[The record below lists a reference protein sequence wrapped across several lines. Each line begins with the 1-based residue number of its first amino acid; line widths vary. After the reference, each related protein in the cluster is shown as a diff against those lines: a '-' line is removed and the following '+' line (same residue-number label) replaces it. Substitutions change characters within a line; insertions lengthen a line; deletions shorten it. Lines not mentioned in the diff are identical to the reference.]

1 MTMPKGWKKEEKS
14 TDLSTINSSI
24 ICEKCHNECLPNTK
38 FCNACGSNLP
48 ANNNFKPYVLRDY
61 NFLIQYPKDWT
72 VEDNLNSSI
81 KVKFTPKELKTSY
94 VVILSAK
101 VQGLTLNEIVAYLN
115 KSDSNSHVIES
126 KTIKIKEIEASKVIK
141 IEDNVQSI
149 NIFFKIDD
157 ELITIAFNCFKDDFS
172 NYISIFEYMINSIDF
187 DVNKH
192 KNTNNNTILK
202 ENDFSPKLDT
212 TSSNTITF
220 SKDYELDS
228 YSINEL
234 IYLSTDEL
242 EPTLRLEKAN
252 NYIKNIPNNA
262 LAWNA
267 KGFALAELDK
277 HDEAIKA
284 YDHAIELDSNCFLA
298 IYNKANLL
306 MRMNYDDKS
315 IQLFARVLEITDDI
329 ISKNPNDFLAWRT
342 KGITLLDLE
351 RADNALECLNKSI
364 SINSKD
370 NYSWSNKGIALFEL
384 GKYYEAIDCYEK
396 ALDLNPRDYNT
407 WNNKAFAYGALEM
420 YDAELECHDKVL
432 ELDPTDVHAW
442 NNKAFVLE
450 NLERFEEAL
459 ECLQQS
465 ITIDPNFVETWLRKG
480 EIMLSLQRYYD
491 AKDDFDHAIKIDPT
505 NADAW
510 YKKGST
516 EIYIGLI
523 DQGLNNLSKAIELGG
538 EEIKNITQNDKF
550 LVNIKEDPRFNAL
563 LE

>member
-1 MTMPKGWKKEEKS
+1 MPKGWKKEEKR

-38 FCNACGSNLP
+38 YCNICGSNLSV
-48 ANNNFKPYVLRDY
+48 NNNFKSYVLRDY

-72 VEDNLNSSI
+72 FDENINESV
-81 KVKFTPKELKTSY
+81 KVKFTPEGSKTSY
-94 VVILSAK
+94 VAIVSAK
-101 VQGLTLNEIVAYLN
+101 VQGLTLDQIVGYFN
-115 KSDSNSHVIES
+115 NSYSNSQVIES
-126 KTIKIKEIEASKVIK
+126 KAIKIKEMEAYKVIK
-141 IEDNVQSI
+141 INDNIQSI
-149 NIFFKIDD
+149 EIFFKIDD

-172 NYISIFEYMINSIDF
+172 NYLSIFEYMINSIDF
-187 DVNKH
+187 DLNKY
-192 KNTNNNTILK
+192 KNINSNTILK
-202 ENDFSPKLDT
+202 ENDSNPKLDT
-212 TSSNTITF
+212 IPSNTTNF
-220 SKDYELDS
+220 SKDYKLDS
-228 YSINEL
+228 SSINEL

-242 EPTLRLEKAN
+242 EPTIRLEKAN
-252 NYIKNIPNNA
+252 NYIKNVPNNG

-267 KGFALAELDK
+267 KGFALAELEK
-277 HDEAIKA
+277 HDEALKA
-284 YDHAIELDSNCFLA
+284 YDHAIKLDFNCFLA

-306 MRMNYDDKS
+306 MRMNHDDKA
-315 IQLFARVLEITDDI
+315 IKLFAQVLDITDEI

-351 RADNALECLNKSI
+351 RADNALECLNKAI
-364 SINSKD
+364 SINSND
-370 NYSWSNKGIALFEL
+370 NYPWSNKGIALFEL

-396 ALDLNPRDYNT
+396 AIDLNPRDYNT

-420 YDAELECHDKVL
+420 YDLELECHDKVL

-459 ECLQQS
+459 QCLQQS
-465 ITIDPNFVETWLRKG
+465 ITIDPNYAETWLRKG

-538 EEIKNITQNDKF
+538 EEIKNMAQNDKF

-563 LE
+563 LK